1 MKKIVFI
8 LLFFTEF
15 TFAQNG
21 THKYFISFTDKANSS
36 YSIDL
41 PEEYLSSKTIAR
53 RNEFF
58 IGFDS
63 TDFPI
68 NKWYGDSIMNL
79 GFQLGNTSKWF
90 NGILVSTTDSLLINE
105 INFSFIDTIIY
116 FGSWHNKK
124 AVDDKWSAPFN
135 SLDYGSA
142 YNQLQM
148 LGGDKMHQKG
158 FKGRGMTIAV
168 IDAGFYKVDELN
180 VFSDMQNQILG
191 TYDFVDGNT
200 NVYDD
205 HDHGMMVLSTMGGN
219 TPGKILGTSPE
230 ADYLLL
236 RSEDVFSENLIEEYM
251 WVCAAEFADSA
262 GADIINSSLGYTTF
276 DDTIQNHTYA
286 DMDGKTTPISI
297 AATMAA
303 YKGIIVVNSAGNS
316 GNSSWHY
323 IGAPADAINI
333 ITVGA
338 VDENKNF
345 ANFSSY
351 GPSFDGRVKPTLMAQ
366 GKNTIVATSDNKV
379 ITGNGTSFS
388 SPVTA
393 GMLACLWSSNLTK
406 SNLEIMDAVIK
417 SCDRYLNPDDQ
428 FGYGIPDY
436 YEALKICSDNLNFYI
451 AGEYFNFTSSQEE
464 KVDFSVYSIEGKLVS
479 KGSFYSPFYWVDI
492 KPKSEGV
499 YVVCF
504 QFKGEEITSKF
515 IVLE

>member
-1 MKKIVFI
+1 MKRIVFI

-21 THKYFISFTDKANSS
+21 MHKYFISFTDKANST
-36 YSIDL
+36 YSINS

-53 RNEFF
+53 RNKFF

-63 TDFPI
+63 TDLPV
-68 NKWYGDSIMNL
+68 NKWYVDSIINF

-90 NGILVSTTDSLLINE
+90 NGILVSTTDSLLINDL
-105 INFSFIDTIIY
+105 NFSFIDTIIY
-116 FGSWHNKK
+116 FGSWNNKK
-124 AVDDKWSAPFN
+124 AVDDKWNTPFN

-158 FKGRGMTIAV
+158 FKGKGMTIAV
-168 IDAGFYKVDELN
+168 IDAGFYKVDELD
-180 VFSDMQNQILG
+180 VFSDIQDHILV

-205 HDHGMMVLSTMGGN
+205 HTHGMMVLSTMGGN
-219 TPGKILGTSPE
+219 APGKIIGTAPE

-303 YKGIIVVNSAGNS
+303 DKGIIVVNSAGNS

-351 GPSFDGRVKPTLMAQ
+351 GPSSDGRVKPTLMAQ
-366 GKNTIVATSDNKV
+366 GKNTIVATSNDTV
-379 ITGNGTSFS
+379 MSGNGTSFS

-393 GMLACLWSSNLTK
+393 GMLACLWGSNPEK

-436 YEALKICSDNLNFYI
+436 YEALKDCSDNLNFYI
-451 AGEYFNFTSSQEE
+451 SGEYFNFTSSQEE
-464 KVDFSVYSIEGKLVS
+464 RVDFSVYSIEGKLVS

-492 KPKSEGV
+492 KPKSEGI
-499 YVVCF
+499 YVVYF
-504 QFKGEEITSKF
+504 QFKGEEFTSKF